1 MKLIV
6 LNLPRD
12 VSEEDLAKLFE
23 EFGQIKAC
31 NLVHDAETGNSK
43 GFGFVE
49 REGGDD
55 LFVHKSDVDGFIN
68 EGDKVEFEIGEGQKG
83 PAAQQVKKSA

>member
-23 EFGQIKAC
+23 EFGHRK
-31 NLVHDAETGNSK
+31 L
-43 GFGFVE
+43 
-49 REGGDD
+49 
-55 LFVHKSDVDGFIN
+55 
-68 EGDKVEFEIGEGQKG
+68 
-83 PAAQQVKKSA
+83 